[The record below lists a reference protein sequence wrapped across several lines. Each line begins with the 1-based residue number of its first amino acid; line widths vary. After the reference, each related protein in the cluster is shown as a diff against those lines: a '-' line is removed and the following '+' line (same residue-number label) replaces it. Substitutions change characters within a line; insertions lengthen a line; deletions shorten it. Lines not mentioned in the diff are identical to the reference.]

1 MAGVCRLICEG
12 EKYMRLAV
20 RLDDITPDMDWERF
34 FKFKALLDQY
44 QVKPLIGVVPDN
56 RDPNLVKTGEPGE
69 GGSTSGSQRPVDF
82 WAYVK
87 ELERQGWVIAMHG
100 CHHVYATDK
109 GGMFPLNNFSEFAG
123 LSFEQQ
129 RDLLA
134 EGRRILAEKGITTE
148 LFMAPA
154 HSYDQ
159 NTLRALKETGFRGLT
174 DGFGDY
180 PYRFRGL
187 DFYPISFM
195 LSRTFQKKEGY
206 STMVVHTGTVSE
218 KDLRRYES
226 YFQREDVSWIPFG
239 EYLGLPKKKRGLLG
253 WWKEFG
259 MAKGK
264 YLMGRFRGI

>member
-1 MAGVCRLICEG
+1 MKI
-12 EKYMRLAV
+12 AV
-20 RLDDITPDMDWERF
+20 RLDDIAPDMDWEGFLRF
-34 FKFKALLDQY
+34 KELLDQY
-44 QVKPLIGVVPDN
+44 QVKPLIGVVPDS
-56 RDPNLVKTGEPGE
+56 RDPNLVKKPEPGTGKQIPE
-69 GGSTSGSQRPVDF
+69 SQAPEDF
-82 WAYVK
+82 WGYVK

-123 LSFEQQ
+123 LSFERQ
-129 RDLLA
+129 RELLA
-134 EGRRILAEKGITTE
+134 EGKRILAQKGIETE

-154 HSYDQ
+154 HSYDK
-159 NTLRALKETGFRGLT
+159 NTLKALKETGFRGLT
-174 DGFGDY
+174 DGFGDC

-206 STMVVHTGTVSE
+206 STMVVHTGTVSGE
-218 KDLRRYES
+218 DLKRYES
-226 YFQREDVSWIPFG
+226 YFQREDVSWMCFD
-239 EYLGLPKKKRGLLG
+239 EYLGLPKEKRGLPG

-264 YLMGRFRGI
+264 YLMGRFRER